1 MAEWMVAR
9 LVAMLVSKMAVVRA
23 AWWVATTVV
32 PSVATTVDL

>member
-9 LVAMLVSKMAVVRA
+9 LVAMLVSKMAVARA

-32 PSVATTVDL
+32 LSVASLVEP